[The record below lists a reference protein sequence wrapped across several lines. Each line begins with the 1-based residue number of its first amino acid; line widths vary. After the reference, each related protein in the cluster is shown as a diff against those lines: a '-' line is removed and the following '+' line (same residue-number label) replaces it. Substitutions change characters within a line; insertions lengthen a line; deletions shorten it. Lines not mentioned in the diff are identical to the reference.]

1 MSTRKI
7 KTIQVFALV
16 VSLLMTGVT
25 PMALAAQEARG
36 TITGTVLD
44 AQKSIIADASVTVS
58 NLAMGTNTTVKTN
71 EEGVFRAL
79 YLIPGNYQIVVTV
92 QGFKKYI
99 RDGIVLRVGDTLA
112 LDIQLEIG
120 AIDQSVTIVA
130 AAPLLETATASQG
143 AVVDSRRVAELPIA
157 HGDPYKLIG
166 LSPGVTYTGSQRL
179 DRPFEPTHIVGYSID
194 GTRRNRS
201 DLTIDGTPS
210 TATANAGE
218 VIASYVPPQDI
229 VQEFK
234 VQTATYDASLGNT
247 EGGVTNLTIKSGG
260 NDFHGT
266 LNYSKMWPG
275 LVANDFYGNANKIGR
290 PSFYYNRFG
299 GSIGGPIWVPKVYK
313 GTNKTFFLYGYEAIR
328 EARPRNNGTPTVPTE
343 AMKRGDF
350 SELLK
355 LGSSYQ
361 IYNPFTRRRLANGR
375 IQSDPF
381 PNNIIPQN
389 LINPVAKNIVDNF
402 FPKPRTAGN
411 ADGTQNFV
419 RPEMVER
426 AIYASHTIRI
436 DHNIS
441 DVHRLFGRA
450 SWYDR
455 NSDYNNYFDNIA
467 TGQEFKFISRQ
478 ATIDDVYTFN
488 ATTVLNMRYGYNRF
502 IRVDQGNS
510 GSLGL
515 DLTSLG
521 FPSAYNNLISPDI
534 RRFPR
539 LDITGYQGTGVGGEF
554 RPNDT
559 HSFSVTLNKA
569 LNKHALKWGVEFRSY
584 RENDFFYANNQTG
597 QFNFDGTWTKGPLD
611 NSPTSPGALGQSFA
625 QFLLGLP
632 STSSFV
638 ANPASYAEQSTTWGL
653 FIHDD
658 WKVNNRLTLNL
669 GLRYEVEGAMTER
682 FNRSVKGF
690 DYSAVQPFEAAAQA
704 AFRASQGTAANATPE
719 VSNFLVRGGLTFAS
733 SDDRGLYSTPKK
745 NFMPRIGI
753 AFQLDDKTV
762 IRTGYGIF
770 FGFLGQRRGDV
781 IQAGFSQNTSLNVTL
796 DNGLT
801 FLETLSNPFSTGIVK
816 PVGTAAGTQ
825 TFLGQSISFFNPNP
839 DTPYMQRWELSVQRQ
854 FGGFVAEAAYVGNR
868 GTHIE
873 ISRNINATPNQYLS
887 TSPTRDQARI
897 DYLSKLVPNPF
908 VNLMPSTASATFR
921 STTIA
926 RERLLRPFPQF
937 DSVTTTTNDGYSW
950 YHSLQMRLDKRF
962 ANGYTMGVSYTYSK
976 FMEATELLNAGDLRP
991 AETISSDDRPH
1002 RMTVSGIYEL
1012 PFGQGRRLW
1021 ADTNPVVSRIISGW
1035 QINGIYAYQSGPAIG
1050 NWGNVIYNG
1059 NLGDITLPRDLQ
1071 SAQKWINTNG
1081 FEKDTAK
1088 QLASNVRTFPLRFGF
1103 LRADYINNFDLG
1115 VFKNTRITEGTSLQ
1129 FRTEFLNAFN
1139 TPLLFTSQINLN
1151 PTQAAFGSLT
1161 ATAQENY
1168 ARRIQF
1174 SLKLLF

>member
-1 MSTRKI
+1 MKTRKI
-7 KTIQVFALV
+7 KAVAVVALV
-16 VSLLMTGVT
+16 LSLLT
-25 PMALAAQEARG
+25 ALIPSTTWAVQEARG
-36 TITGTVLD
+36 TITGKVID
-44 AQKSIIADASVTVS
+44 SQKAIIAEATVTIS
-58 NLAMGTNTTVKTN
+58 NTAMGTTVTVKTN
-71 EEGVFRAL
+71 DEGIFRAL
-79 YLIPGNYQIVVTV
+79 YLIPGTYQVVV
-92 QGFKKYI
+92 ESPGFKKYI
-99 RDGIVLRVGDTLA
+99 RDGVILRVNDTLS
-112 LDIQLEIG
+112 LDVQLEVG
-120 AIDQSVTIVA
+120 AIDQSVTVVA
-130 AAPLLETATASQG
+130 EAPPLETTTASQG
-143 AVVDSRRVAELPIA
+143 TVVDSRRVAELPIA

-166 LSPGVTYTGSQRL
+166 LTPGVTYSGSQRL
-179 DRPFEPTHIVGYSID
+179 DRPFEPTHIVGYAID

-218 VIASYVPPQDI
+218 VIASYVPPQDL
-229 VQEFK
+229 VAEFK
-234 VQTATYDASLGNT
+234 VQTATFDAALGNT
-247 EGGVTNLTIKSGG
+247 EGGVTNLTIKSGT

-275 LVANDFYGNANKIGR
+275 LVANDFYGNANKIPR

-299 GSIGGPIWVPKVYK
+299 GTVGGPIWIPKVYQ
-313 GTNKTFFLYGYEAIR
+313 GRNKTFFMYGYEAIR

-355 LGSSYQ
+355 ISSSYQ

-389 LINPVAKNIVDNF
+389 LINPVARAIVDNF
-402 FPKPRTAGN
+402 FPKPRTVGN
-411 ADGTQNFV
+411 ADGTQNYL

-426 AIYASHTIRI
+426 AIYASHTIRL
-436 DHNIS
+436 DHNFS
-441 DVHRLFGRA
+441 DTHRVFGRA

-455 NSDYNNYFDNIA
+455 NSDYNNYFDNII

-478 ATIDDVYTFN
+478 LTFDDVVTIN
-488 ATTVLNMRYGYNRF
+488 STTVLNFRYGYNRF

-515 DLTSLG
+515 DLTTLG
-521 FPSAYNNLISPDI
+521 FPAAYNSLISPDI

-559 HSFSVTLNKA
+559 HSFGATLNKVF
-569 LNKHALKWGVEFRSY
+569 NSHAVKWGVEFRSY

-597 QFNFDGTWTKGPLD
+597 QFNFDGAWTKGPLD
-611 NSPTSPGALGQSFA
+611 NSPTSPGAIGQSFA

-632 STSSFV
+632 STSSFL
-638 ANPASYAEQSTTWGL
+638 ANPASYAEQSTTLGL
-653 FIHDD
+653 FVHDD

-669 GLRYEVEGAMTER
+669 GLRYEVEGALTER

-690 DYSAVQPFEAAAQA
+690 NYDFTQPFAVAARTAFNNAQ
-704 AFRASQGTAANATPE
+704 SNPANATPE
-719 VSNFLVRGGLTFAS
+719 VTDFQVRGGLVFANPG
-733 SDDRGLYSTPKK
+733 DRSLYNTPKK
-745 NFMPRIGI
+745 NFMPRIGL
-753 AFQLDDKTV
+753 AFKLNDKTV
-762 IRTGYGIF
+762 IRSGYGIF

-781 IQAGFSQNTSLNVTL
+781 IQAGFSQNTPLNVTL

-801 FLETLSNPFSTGIVK
+801 FIETLSNPFQSGIIK
-816 PVGTAAGTQ
+816 PVGSLNGEQ
-825 TFLGQSISFFNPNP
+825 TFLGQAISFFNPNP
-839 DTPYMQRWELSVQRQ
+839 KTPYMQRWELTIQRE
-854 FGGFVAEAAYVGNR
+854 FAGMVAEAAYVGNR

-873 ISRNINATPNQYLS
+873 TSVNINATPNQYLS
-887 TSPTRDQARI
+887 TSPTRDQAKI

-908 VNLMPSTASATFR
+908 VGLMPATASATFR
-921 STTIA
+921 SSTIA

-937 DSVTTTTNDGYSW
+937 DTVTTTDNNGYSW
-950 YHSLQMRLDKRF
+950 YHSLQLRLEKRF
-962 ANGYTMGVSYTYSK
+962 SNGYTLGSSYTYSK
-976 FMEATELLNAGDLRP
+976 FMEAVDRLTAGDLKP
-991 AETISSDDRPH
+991 AETIAADDRPH
-1002 RMTVSGIYEL
+1002 RLTVSGIYEF
-1012 PFGQGRRLW
+1012 PFGEGRRLF
-1021 ADTNPVVSRIISGW
+1021 ADTNPVVSRIIGGW
-1035 QINGIYAYQSGPAIG
+1035 QINGIYTYQSGPPIG

-1059 NLGDITLPRDLQ
+1059 NLGDITLPRSEQ
-1071 SAQKWINTNG
+1071 TVKKWINTNG
-1081 FEKDTAK
+1081 FEKESAK
-1088 QLASNVRTFPLRFGF
+1088 QLASNVRTFPLRLGYI
-1103 LRADYINNFDLG
+1103 RADYINNFDFGL
-1115 VFKNTRITEGTSLQ
+1115 FKNTRITEGTSLQ
-1129 FRTEFLNAFN
+1129 FRAEFLNAFN

-1151 PTQAAFGSLT
+1151 PTQTAFGSVT

-1168 ARRIQF
+1168 ARRVQF